1 MNLKSLKGETL
12 HRVVYVHK
20 KIKRGEQKKAK
31 REGSQIYFKQFHQ
44 MNAQI

>member
-12 HRVVYVHK
+12 HRVVCVLKQIY
-20 KIKRGEQKKAK
+20 RGEKKNAN
-31 REGSQIYFKQFHQ
+31 REVRLFYFIQFHQ

>member
-12 HRVVYVHK
+12 HRVVYVLK
-20 KIKRGEQKKAK
+20 QNNRGEQKNAN
-31 REGSQIYFKQFHQ
+31 RDVRLFYFIQFHQ